1 MAVITVDSKW
11 LAANLYNSDLIIIDA
26 RGSMPY
32 SFGHIKNARPL
43 GIEKMVI

>member
-26 RGSMPY
+26 RGSMPHNL
-32 SFGHIKNARPL
+32 GHIKNARPL
-43 GIEKMVI
+43 GIEMVM